1 MACTS
6 TVIETVK
13 LQLKVAKRNLLVKS
27 VENSLA
33 VHSKLG
39 IIPKL
44 VNSPQKWT
52 TWGWAA
58 KYTPCCQKIAPP
70 VLLTAHLSRF

>member
-13 LQLKVAKRNLLVKS
+13 LQVKS
-27 VENSLA
+27 RKKEFVSKFENSLA